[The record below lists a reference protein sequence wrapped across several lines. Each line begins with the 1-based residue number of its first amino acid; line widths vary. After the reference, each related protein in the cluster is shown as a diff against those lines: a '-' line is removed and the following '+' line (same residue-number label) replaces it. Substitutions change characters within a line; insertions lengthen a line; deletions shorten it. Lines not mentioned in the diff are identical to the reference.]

1 MAGSGF
7 IRCLIMIDKK
17 AVKKISEYVWEIPKS
32 FRQEMR
38 VPARFY
44 SSDRMLEHVFEDKS
58 LNQLVN
64 TTAMPGIVRY
74 ALAMPD
80 MHQGY
85 GMPIGGVVATK
96 LPKGA
101 ISPGAVGYDQNC
113 GVRLLRTGVEK
124 KEIEG
129 KINQLAREMQS
140 RVPSGLG
147 RGREKKL
154 SMKALDNIL
163 EKGVPYLVSQ
173 GYGDKKDVINCE
185 ERGVMSKADAGAV
198 SEKAK
203 KRGRDQVGTLGSGN
217 HFCEIDEVEK
227 VYDKK
232 TAREFGLFQGQVV
245 VMIHTGSRGLGHQN
259 CTEYLNVA
267 RKAMSKYNI
276 SLPDRQL
283 ACMPFDSPEGDR
295 FFRALSAACNYAW
308 CNRQAVT
315 HYVRK
320 AWASVLGTKVKLE
333 LVYDVAHNIAKIE
346 QYEIDGRRMKLCV
359 HRKGATRA
367 LPPRHPDLP
376 EHYQKTGQPVLI
388 PGSMGTASYVLAG
401 TEGSEEAFYSTC
413 HGAGRTMSRTEAKK
427 RVSGS
432 NLVKELKE
440 QGIIV
445 KSYSAKG
452 IAEEAPL
459 AYKDVDSVVEIV
471 HGANLARK
479 VARVKP
485 LAVIKGE

>member
-1 MAGSGF
+1 
-7 IRCLIMIDKK
+7 MIDKK
-17 AVKKISEYVWEIPKS
+17 AAKKISDYVWEIPKS
-32 FRQEMR
+32 FRREMR

-44 SSDRMLEHVFEDKS
+44 SSDRMFENIFEDKS
-58 LNQLVN
+58 LDQLVN
-64 TTAMPGIVRY
+64 TTAIPGIVRY

-101 ISPGAVGYDQNC
+101 ISPGAIGYDENC
-113 GVRLLRTGVEK
+113 GVRLLRTELEAEAVK
-124 KEIEG
+124 PKVDR
-129 KINQLAREMQS
+129 LAQEMQS
-140 RVPSGLG
+140 KVPSGLG

-154 SMKALDNIL
+154 SMKTLNNIL
-163 EKGVPYLVSQ
+163 EKGVPYLVAQ
-173 GYGDKKDVINCE
+173 GYGNKNDITNCE
-185 ERGVMSKADAGAV
+185 EGGAMAKADASVV
-198 SEKAK
+198 SQRAK

-217 HFCEIDEVEK
+217 HFCEIDKVEEI
-227 VYDKK
+227 YDEKK
-232 TAREFGLFQGQVV
+232 AERFGLFKGQVV
-245 VMIHTGSRGLGHQN
+245 VMIHTGSRGFGHQN
-259 CTEYLNVA
+259 CTDYLNVA
-267 RKAMSKYNI
+267 RKAMDKYNI
-276 SLPDRQL
+276 SLLDRQL
-283 ACMPFDSPEGDR
+283 ACMPFNSPEGDR

-308 CNRQAVT
+308 CNRQAIT

-320 AWASVLGTKVKLE
+320 AWTSVLGAGVKLE

-346 QYEIDGRRMKLCV
+346 EYEIENRRTKLCV

-367 LPPRHPDLP
+367 FPPGASALP
-376 EHYQKTGQPVLI
+376 ERYQETGQPVLI

-401 TEGSEEAFYSTC
+401 TKGSEEAFYSTC
-413 HGAGRTMSRTEAKK
+413 HGAGRTMSRTEAKR

-432 NLVKELKE
+432 NLVKELKQE
-440 QGIIV
+440 GIIV

-459 AYKDVDSVVEIV
+459 AYKNVDDVVEVV
-471 HGANLARK
+471 HGANLASK
-479 VARVKP
+479 VARLKP